1 MKILKLIAYRLKC
14 AFNWLYGGKHVS
26 GSVQEHWVN
35 HIYSETRW
43 WPDGQIHW
51 ANIHGFDEGP
61 GATYWVGVDYR
72 YLGIRIE
79 DYVLK
84 FKNKSTYDEY
94 VNLCPEDFLP
104 KLKSD
109 SRMDMRWGGSVDTYF
124 SFKWGGEEKTFNI
137 RLDSDRYAEEK

>member
-1 MKILKLIAYRLKC
+1 M
-14 AFNWLYGGKHVS
+14 
-26 GSVQEHWVN
+26 
-35 HIYSETRW
+35 
-43 WPDGQIHW
+43 
-51 ANIHGFDEGP
+51 
-61 GATYWVGVDYR
+61 DYR

-84 FKNKSTYDEY
+84 FKNKATYDEY

-109 SRMDMRWGGSVDTYF
+109 PRMDMRYGGSVETYF
-124 SFKWGGEEKTFNI
+124 AFKWGGEEKTFNV